1 MRPIGETMS
10 RFLRLK
16 GWLLAAACVA
26 GPLTDAQAQGRRD
39 ARVIQQGTSIAAFTG
54 DDAGQRGTGLR
65 LTSLGRWRDERNVER
80 FTIWRLRNSGAT
92 PRTIQIEAPGTDFS
106 VAFALPARSETI
118 LRSPVIGGPATH
130 RLLEGAV
137 QVDVKA
143 AGTQWWSDGSI
154 IAPVAGN
161 NRAPVFLSM
170 PPVLADVGQAYRYPA
185 IVFDADNDAVLLS
198 ALSAPTAYQFDASAG
213 AFRFQPTT
221 QLLGVHAI
229 QLKADDGRGGIAR
242 QDYELRV
249 LNDFCPIYPIAVPDA
264 RLAVL
269 NPPAT
274 VANLPRGTGAGNF
287 SWATWAGS
295 PSAPTLAASL
305 VPPGDS
311 WRYVE
316 PDDAADREP
325 NVGDWLQGAPGN
337 MNSSAVNA
345 TLERLRSRDIVLPT
359 WAETRGNGNNLD
371 YRIARFA
378 RVRMTTWALTG
389 QGSVS
394 FEFLGWADCHNDPPS
409 ATDLLVTTTA
419 GQPVAIGLL
428 GVDADGDPLTF
439 EITVG
444 PTHGELSGTP
454 PALTFNPAAGFTGT
468 DRFFYTVADGGRISE
483 PARVEITVTPSTTNR
498 PPVASPA
505 TLSTDED
512 TALAVPL
519 QATDPD
525 GDALGF
531 RIVREPARGT
541 LSGTPPNLVYQ
552 PRANLSGDDEFFFRA
567 SDSVLESPSARVVI
581 QVRAVND
588 PPVALAVVAIT
599 DEDTPVDLRLLA
611 EDVDSPSLAFRIVT
625 PPARGTLA
633 GTPPNPSYRPAQD
646 FHGDD
651 QFTCVADDG
660 GVESSPAVARITV
673 RPKNDAPRITSIPG
687 IDVTIGSEYRYDVD
701 ATDIDGDVLAY
712 VLVRSPPG
720 MVIDQATG
728 VIRWMPPADEAYPV
742 EVIVDAIDPAG
753 LFAKQRFL
761 LAPTMQNRPPVF
773 QTTPQRV
780 AQVGTAY
787 VYDATATDP
796 DGDPVSY
803 ALSDA
808 PSGMTVSAASGAIT
822 WTPLPAQAG
831 TRTAIL
837 YARDGRGGEA
847 TQQIAIEVRVPNRP
861 PVITSTAPTTAI
873 IGAVYGYVAVASDP
887 DGDTMFWTLVV
898 APEGM
903 SIDAAT
909 GAIRW
914 TPAPARLGA
923 HSVELRVDDGQ
934 GAVDSQLFQ
943 VDVRQ
948 ANRAPRIVTA
958 PDTVASQGTPFT
970 YDIDAVDPDGDPL
983 DYALAI
989 GPTTA
994 NVDRQSGLTTWLPDS
1009 SLEQSV
1015 ERVDLTCRREPVRP
1029 GATPFA
1035 PILKW
1040 SWSRL
1045 RALSMPLV
1053 APLRD
1058 TNGDGTFDGRDS
1070 PVVLINTTLGSIDSS
1085 AGTLVALD
1093 GATGSELWENATA
1106 ATRASST
1113 PAIGDID
1120 GDGDPEI
1127 VAFGQDG
1134 HVLAFDHL
1142 GQRVFR
1148 SAVSAV
1154 AYNLFNYSGIGLYDI
1169 DGDGRSEILA
1179 QASVFNSDGTLRW
1192 RAPVEPWNRSLTY
1205 AVDLDGD
1212 GSSEVIIGP
1221 HVYSASGAL
1230 QWSIPGEW
1238 VLTSVGNMDGD
1249 TNPEIVAV
1257 VTGSSAPT
1265 AIRVLN
1271 HDGSEVWSRTVPAM
1285 RRGGP
1290 PVIADL
1296 DGDFRPDVSFIG
1308 MNLHVAYSH
1317 VGDLLWA
1324 NTIRDVSTGTN
1335 GSTAFDFDGDGEF
1348 EVVSQ
1353 DQDRLRVF
1361 DGRSGRTVFEAIHTS
1376 PTAAESPIVADV
1388 DNDGHADLVVEG
1400 EADDRASVAVYM
1412 DVQNRW
1418 VATRPLWNQYNYHVD
1433 NVTDALRIPPPGE
1446 RGWLTHNSYRVNRL
1460 PGREALGLAD
1470 LAAFDLQLV
1479 TGPAHAFSVRIV
1491 NRGLAPSTATRVA
1504 VYSHEDS
1511 VVVEIASVAVPPLD
1525 PGAQVVL
1532 NATPVAPLRNDA
1544 LNLSAEVDPG
1554 ALVVECNDA
1563 NNRTAA
1569 VRFRVRAAD
1578 TAGLADQQDFAIRV
1592 AHRPDAPLIT
1602 TSALPEARISLRY
1615 RSRVLASD
1623 PDIGDALTFQL
1634 LAGPPGMQIDRIT
1647 GEVDWLPSSA
1657 QMGSHT
1663 VRVRVADISGLE
1675 ATATYPLR
1683 LAMNRPPVIESMP
1696 LTVVMVG
1703 EYRYPAVASDPD
1715 GDTLSFALTVA
1726 PGGMTVSTADG
1737 VVAWNPTLAEVGSH
1751 PVTIRV
1757 QDEFGAE
1764 ATQAFVLVV
1773 RLPNAAPRIESPV
1786 PSVASVGLALNFLA
1800 RATDPDGDTLAWSLS
1815 AAPAGMAIDPATGAV
1830 TWTPVAS
1837 QVGVQTVT
1845 LRVSDGRGGVDSLS
1859 STINVTERPANQR
1872 PVISSV
1878 PPTVGKVGRQYRYV
1892 PAASDPDGDPLVWT
1906 LSSGAPGAVI
1916 DASTGELRFTPA
1928 SAVRYPFAIRVAD
1941 ADGYAE
1947 QAWSVDVVSASAP
1960 LSADVAIAPPIV
1972 APGGEVTI
1980 TVAVMGAGGPVSTT
1994 ATMTP
1999 PGITLPLDADGV
2011 TVIVAPT
2018 SFGCRTLA
2026 VTVGDEVD
2034 QVTRSA
2040 QFCVADPNDTTAPEV
2055 RLLAPADD
2063 AEVTAP
2069 SPVRG
2074 SATDA
2079 NLASWILAVRPANSP
2094 TAQPTILAQGAT
2106 PFTDQQIATFD
2117 PTLLMNGLYTLIL
2130 QATDASGNVSSD
2142 SVVLRV
2148 TGDMKVG
2155 HFALTFEDVSIPLAG
2170 IPIRVTRTYDTRQ
2183 RNEPLDFGY
2192 GWSVDYQNV
2201 RIRESA
2207 KAGFSWRNFQPI
2219 PGPFGQWCSRSN
2231 GARVVTV
2238 TLPDGEVESFRAK
2251 AEPECTELVP
2261 EVNVQLV
2268 YEPIDG
2274 TDSRLEQTDYGLVRL
2289 ATIAG
2294 SGVYNIVDP
2303 DSPNEPVDPRNYR
2316 LTTPEGVVY
2325 ELDQN
2330 FGVRRVVEP
2339 GGQSLTYSA
2348 SGIQHS
2354 SGVGVQFVRDAN
2366 GRIDDI
2372 VLPDGEVLSY
2382 TYTPAGDLES
2392 FADPLAQVT
2401 TFRYGLAAFPHYLSE
2416 IIDPRGVRAIRNEY
2430 DDSGRLVATIDADG
2444 HRIEYTHDIA
2454 GRREQVRDRRGNLMT
2469 YVYDDEGRVLSES
2482 NALGET
2488 TLRTY
2493 DADGN
2498 TLSETNPL
2506 GQSTT
2511 STYDVRG
2518 NRLTETNALGETTTS
2533 TFDARN
2539 NLLTQVDSAGRAV
2552 MTNIYR
2558 PNSSFLSQTRDALGN
2573 TTVFGYDLGIGTG
2586 QTGELTRMT
2595 DAANQATVFELDQAN
2610 RGWRVAEVDA
2620 LGNRTTSAHDAMG
2633 RVATETRTRTV
2644 GGASESLV
2652 NRYTY
2657 DDKGR
2662 VTRTEQPDGSATTT
2676 EYGPIDKPVR
2686 ECDALGR
2693 CMQMAYDNRGNP
2705 SRTTYPDGTYEEAG
2719 YDANG
2724 NLVSQRDRGGRITR
2738 MVYDAANRLVETIH
2752 PDADADDGN
2761 DANNPRS
2768 RNVYDAAGQLVET
2781 IDENGQVT
2789 TYGYDRA
2796 GRRTQTTLAQVNGT
2810 TAVVV
2815 DAYDTVGRRQ
2825 SSTDAN
2831 GHVTLYRYDAA
2842 GRLLET
2848 DHEGAIAR
2856 IEYDATGRKLADT
2869 DPTGRV
2875 TRHAYDT
2882 LGRLVAVVLANPTSG
2897 ANPALVNG
2905 ASPDAGTLT
2914 TRYAYDEVGNK
2925 THQTD
2930 AEGRVTRWEY
2940 DAMGRE
2946 TARVLPEG
2954 QRETKQYNAA
2964 GELIAHTDFNGR
2976 TTRYTYDV
2984 TGKPITIDYPTDAD
2998 VGFVFNA
3005 VGERTRVTDG
3015 RGASTMTYD
3024 RRGRTTQSRD
3034 ADGGLIEYTYDAA
3047 GNLLSRV
3054 SPSQSLVYTHDARHR
3069 LETVTRTVDG
3079 EMPTITRYEY
3089 DQDGNR
3095 TAMRGGD
3102 GIRTEYSYDRRHR
3115 LTNLVKRT
3123 AAGTLLLAMQYTV
3136 DASGMRTAVEESD
3149 ATGPVRAVAYAYD
3162 ATKRLTQEAI
3172 DHRENASDRVTTWTY
3187 DPVGNRLS
3195 QALTVGGTNESTSY
3209 TYDANDRL
3217 LNETRSGGA
3226 GAGTTAYTYDANG
3239 NTLTKTSPTGT
3250 TTYVYNDANRLT
3262 QATTPQGTT
3271 AYVYTADG
3279 LRVRQTHT
3287 PTNGTAT
3294 TTWYVQDSAYPYA
3307 QVIEEYISQGA
3318 GPKSLAATFT
3328 FADDLVSQTRYESG
3342 SPVTRF
3348 VQQDGFGSTR
3358 WLTDATGAIT
3368 DTIDFDAFGVE
3379 IGRTGSTDIEHL
3391 YRGEAFDEQLGL
3403 YYLRARWMD
3412 PASGRF
3418 TQMDTFQGFEQSPA
3432 TLHKFNYAEG
3442 DPVNRIDPSGHL
3454 SMIEIGVGISAG
3466 TILGLTAQTVVGGL
3480 YNSHVSADGRPT
3492 HYYETNQIQ
3501 VCSAASPRCTPEN
3514 VYQAMLRMPAPAHI
3528 DPDFGAPFENGQEVY
3543 AGWLV
3548 FPGGMVVLRRF
3559 DDQLTHVNQT
3569 TKVHLLHNGK
3579 ITRTAQQGMGG
3590 VTIKTVGQGDNH
3602 TAFIALANERVGKA
3616 TFESLDRTIKAW
3628 LESGR

>member
-143 AGTQWWSDGSI
+143 AGTQWWSDSSI

-345 TLERLRSRDIVLPT
+345 ALERLRSRDIVLPT

-651 QFTCVADDG
+651 QFTYVADDG

-742 EVIVDAIDPAG
+742 EVIVDAVDPAG

-1192 RAPVEPWNRSLTY
+1192 RAPVEPWNRSLT
-1205 AVDLDGD
+1205 
-1212 GSSEVIIGP
+1212 
-1221 HVYSASGAL
+1221 
-1230 QWSIPGEW
+1230 
-1238 VLTSVGNMDGD
+1238 
-1249 TNPEIVAV
+1249 
-1257 VTGSSAPT
+1257 
-1265 AIRVLN
+1265 
-1271 HDGSEVWSRTVPAM
+1271 
-1285 RRGGP
+1285 
-1290 PVIADL
+1290 
-1296 DGDFRPDVSFIG
+1296 
-1308 MNLHVAYSH
+1308 
-1317 VGDLLWA
+1317 
-1324 NTIRDVSTGTN
+1324 
-1335 GSTAFDFDGDGEF
+1335 
-1348 EVVSQ
+1348 
-1353 DQDRLRVF
+1353 
-1361 DGRSGRTVFEAIHTS
+1361 
-1376 PTAAESPIVADV
+1376 
-1388 DNDGHADLVVEG
+1388 
-1400 EADDRASVAVYM
+1400 
-1412 DVQNRW
+1412 
-1418 VATRPLWNQYNYHVD
+1418 
-1433 NVTDALRIPPPGE
+1433 
-1446 RGWLTHNSYRVNRL
+1446 
-1460 PGREALGLAD
+1460 
-1470 LAAFDLQLV
+1470 
-1479 TGPAHAFSVRIV
+1479 
-1491 NRGLAPSTATRVA
+1491 
-1504 VYSHEDS
+1504 
-1511 VVVEIASVAVPPLD
+1511 
-1525 PGAQVVL
+1525 
-1532 NATPVAPLRNDA
+1532 
-1544 LNLSAEVDPG
+1544 
-1554 ALVVECNDA
+1554 
-1563 NNRTAA
+1563 
-1569 VRFRVRAAD
+1569 
-1578 TAGLADQQDFAIRV
+1578 
-1592 AHRPDAPLIT
+1592 
-1602 TSALPEARISLRY
+1602 
-1615 RSRVLASD
+1615 
-1623 PDIGDALTFQL
+1623 
-1634 LAGPPGMQIDRIT
+1634 
-1647 GEVDWLPSSA
+1647 
-1657 QMGSHT
+1657 
-1663 VRVRVADISGLE
+1663 
-1675 ATATYPLR
+1675 
-1683 LAMNRPPVIESMP
+1683 
-1696 LTVVMVG
+1696 
-1703 EYRYPAVASDPD
+1703 
-1715 GDTLSFALTVA
+1715 
-1726 PGGMTVSTADG
+1726 
-1737 VVAWNPTLAEVGSH
+1737 
-1751 PVTIRV
+1751 
-1757 QDEFGAE
+1757 
-1764 ATQAFVLVV
+1764 
-1773 RLPNAAPRIESPV
+1773 
-1786 PSVASVGLALNFLA
+1786 
-1800 RATDPDGDTLAWSLS
+1800 
-1815 AAPAGMAIDPATGAV
+1815 
-1830 TWTPVAS
+1830 
-1837 QVGVQTVT
+1837 
-1845 LRVSDGRGGVDSLS
+1845 
-1859 STINVTERPANQR
+1859 
-1872 PVISSV
+1872 
-1878 PPTVGKVGRQYRYV
+1878 
-1892 PAASDPDGDPLVWT
+1892 
-1906 LSSGAPGAVI
+1906 
-1916 DASTGELRFTPA
+1916 
-1928 SAVRYPFAIRVAD
+1928 
-1941 ADGYAE
+1941 
-1947 QAWSVDVVSASAP
+1947 
-1960 LSADVAIAPPIV
+1960 
-1972 APGGEVTI
+1972 
-1980 TVAVMGAGGPVSTT
+1980 
-1994 ATMTP
+1994 
-1999 PGITLPLDADGV
+1999 
-2011 TVIVAPT
+2011 
-2018 SFGCRTLA
+2018 
-2026 VTVGDEVD
+2026 
-2034 QVTRSA
+2034 
-2040 QFCVADPNDTTAPEV
+2040 
-2055 RLLAPADD
+2055 
-2063 AEVTAP
+2063 
-2069 SPVRG
+2069 
-2074 SATDA
+2074 
-2079 NLASWILAVRPANSP
+2079 
-2094 TAQPTILAQGAT
+2094 
-2106 PFTDQQIATFD
+2106 
-2117 PTLLMNGLYTLIL
+2117 
-2130 QATDASGNVSSD
+2130 
-2142 SVVLRV
+2142 
-2148 TGDMKVG
+2148 
-2155 HFALTFEDVSIPLAG
+2155 
-2170 IPIRVTRTYDTRQ
+2170 
-2183 RNEPLDFGY
+2183 
-2192 GWSVDYQNV
+2192 
-2201 RIRESA
+2201 
-2207 KAGFSWRNFQPI
+2207 
-2219 PGPFGQWCSRSN
+2219 
-2231 GARVVTV
+2231 
-2238 TLPDGEVESFRAK
+2238 
-2251 AEPECTELVP
+2251 
-2261 EVNVQLV
+2261 
-2268 YEPIDG
+2268 
-2274 TDSRLEQTDYGLVRL
+2274 
-2289 ATIAG
+2289 
-2294 SGVYNIVDP
+2294 
-2303 DSPNEPVDPRNYR
+2303 
-2316 LTTPEGVVY
+2316 
-2325 ELDQN
+2325 
-2330 FGVRRVVEP
+2330 
-2339 GGQSLTYSA
+2339 
-2348 SGIQHS
+2348 
-2354 SGVGVQFVRDAN
+2354 
-2366 GRIDDI
+2366 
-2372 VLPDGEVLSY
+2372 
-2382 TYTPAGDLES
+2382 
-2392 FADPLAQVT
+2392 
-2401 TFRYGLAAFPHYLSE
+2401 
-2416 IIDPRGVRAIRNEY
+2416 
-2430 DDSGRLVATIDADG
+2430 
-2444 HRIEYTHDIA
+2444 
-2454 GRREQVRDRRGNLMT
+2454 
-2469 YVYDDEGRVLSES
+2469 
-2482 NALGET
+2482 
-2488 TLRTY
+2488 
-2493 DADGN
+2493 
-2498 TLSETNPL
+2498 
-2506 GQSTT
+2506 
-2511 STYDVRG
+2511 
-2518 NRLTETNALGETTTS
+2518 
-2533 TFDARN
+2533 
-2539 NLLTQVDSAGRAV
+2539 
-2552 MTNIYR
+2552 
-2558 PNSSFLSQTRDALGN
+2558 
-2573 TTVFGYDLGIGTG
+2573 
-2586 QTGELTRMT
+2586 
-2595 DAANQATVFELDQAN
+2595 
-2610 RGWRVAEVDA
+2610 
-2620 LGNRTTSAHDAMG
+2620 
-2633 RVATETRTRTV
+2633 
-2644 GGASESLV
+2644 
-2652 NRYTY
+2652 
-2657 DDKGR
+2657 
-2662 VTRTEQPDGSATTT
+2662 
-2676 EYGPIDKPVR
+2676 
-2686 ECDALGR
+2686 
-2693 CMQMAYDNRGNP
+2693 
-2705 SRTTYPDGTYEEAG
+2705 
-2719 YDANG
+2719 
-2724 NLVSQRDRGGRITR
+2724 
-2738 MVYDAANRLVETIH
+2738 
-2752 PDADADDGN
+2752 
-2761 DANNPRS
+2761 
-2768 RNVYDAAGQLVET
+2768 
-2781 IDENGQVT
+2781 
-2789 TYGYDRA
+2789 
-2796 GRRTQTTLAQVNGT
+2796 
-2810 TAVVV
+2810 
-2815 DAYDTVGRRQ
+2815 
-2825 SSTDAN
+2825 
-2831 GHVTLYRYDAA
+2831 
-2842 GRLLET
+2842 
-2848 DHEGAIAR
+2848 
-2856 IEYDATGRKLADT
+2856 
-2869 DPTGRV
+2869 
-2875 TRHAYDT
+2875 
-2882 LGRLVAVVLANPTSG
+2882 
-2897 ANPALVNG
+2897 
-2905 ASPDAGTLT
+2905 
-2914 TRYAYDEVGNK
+2914 
-2925 THQTD
+2925 
-2930 AEGRVTRWEY
+2930 
-2940 DAMGRE
+2940 
-2946 TARVLPEG
+2946 
-2954 QRETKQYNAA
+2954 
-2964 GELIAHTDFNGR
+2964 
-2976 TTRYTYDV
+2976 
-2984 TGKPITIDYPTDAD
+2984 
-2998 VGFVFNA
+2998 
-3005 VGERTRVTDG
+3005 
-3015 RGASTMTYD
+3015 
-3024 RRGRTTQSRD
+3024 
-3034 ADGGLIEYTYDAA
+3034 
-3047 GNLLSRV
+3047 
-3054 SPSQSLVYTHDARHR
+3054 
-3069 LETVTRTVDG
+3069 
-3079 EMPTITRYEY
+3079 
-3089 DQDGNR
+3089 
-3095 TAMRGGD
+3095 
-3102 GIRTEYSYDRRHR
+3102 
-3115 LTNLVKRT
+3115 
-3123 AAGTLLLAMQYTV
+3123 
-3136 DASGMRTAVEESD
+3136 
-3149 ATGPVRAVAYAYD
+3149 
-3162 ATKRLTQEAI
+3162 
-3172 DHRENASDRVTTWTY
+3172 
-3187 DPVGNRLS
+3187 
-3195 QALTVGGTNESTSY
+3195 
-3209 TYDANDRL
+3209 
-3217 LNETRSGGA
+3217 
-3226 GAGTTAYTYDANG
+3226 
-3239 NTLTKTSPTGT
+3239 
-3250 TTYVYNDANRLT
+3250 
-3262 QATTPQGTT
+3262 
-3271 AYVYTADG
+3271 
-3279 LRVRQTHT
+3279 
-3287 PTNGTAT
+3287 
-3294 TTWYVQDSAYPYA
+3294 
-3307 QVIEEYISQGA
+3307 
-3318 GPKSLAATFT
+3318 
-3328 FADDLVSQTRYESG
+3328 
-3342 SPVTRF
+3342 
-3348 VQQDGFGSTR
+3348 
-3358 WLTDATGAIT
+3358 
-3368 DTIDFDAFGVE
+3368 
-3379 IGRTGSTDIEHL
+3379 
-3391 YRGEAFDEQLGL
+3391 
-3403 YYLRARWMD
+3403 
-3412 PASGRF
+3412 
-3418 TQMDTFQGFEQSPA
+3418 
-3432 TLHKFNYAEG
+3432 
-3442 DPVNRIDPSGHL
+3442 
-3454 SMIEIGVGISAG
+3454 
-3466 TILGLTAQTVVGGL
+3466 
-3480 YNSHVSADGRPT
+3480 
-3492 HYYETNQIQ
+3492 
-3501 VCSAASPRCTPEN
+3501 
-3514 VYQAMLRMPAPAHI
+3514 
-3528 DPDFGAPFENGQEVY
+3528 
-3543 AGWLV
+3543 
-3548 FPGGMVVLRRF
+3548 
-3559 DDQLTHVNQT
+3559 
-3569 TKVHLLHNGK
+3569 
-3579 ITRTAQQGMGG
+3579 
-3590 VTIKTVGQGDNH
+3590 
-3602 TAFIALANERVGKA
+3602 
-3616 TFESLDRTIKAW
+3616 
-3628 LESGR
+3628 